1 MTQNPTA
8 SWDIEQIAGKAND
21 DFLLTHEELIAIF
34 MAHVPTSSAY
44 YGEILAAFETAVE
57 SFDYESELER
67 IKAEVEAGA
76 TEVVVELDVAVNVP
90 GEVTDVPVNVRT
102 VVNLQVNEAAEVTNY
117 VVSHDVFINGE
128 TVADTDV
135 ITQQALD
142 SVDIFVNIENPGT
155 GGGGTGGG
163 QDLLTG
169 RRTGNAYHADITDV
183 SSDPVIQGGQSYQLM
198 AVGADD
204 VLSAGD
210 SEFNANRYTT
220 IDNVNVIADD
230 VVSVNGSLNPDARQI
245 LNSHANQYLG
255 ILDTATQTWA
265 LLADLT
271 V

>member
-8 SWDIEQIAGKAND
+8 SWNIEQIASKAND
-21 DFLLTHEELIAIF
+21 DFLLTHEELMAIF
-34 MAHVPTSSAY
+34 MAHVPTSSAHY
-44 YGEILAAFETAVE
+44 TEILAAFESAVE
-57 SFDYESELER
+57 SFDYDSELER
-67 IKAEVEAGA
+67 IKSEVEAGA

-90 GEVTDVPVNVRT
+90 GEVTEVPVNVKT
-102 VVNLQVNEAAEVTNY
+102 VVNLQVNEAAEVTKY

-128 TVADTDV
+128 TVADTSV
-135 ITQQALD
+135 VTQQVLD

-155 GGGGTGGG
+155 GGGTGGG

-183 SSDPVIQGGQSYQLM
+183 SSDPVIQGGRSYQLM

-210 SEFNANRYTT
+210 SQFDASRYTT
-220 IDNVNVIADD
+220 IDNINVIADD
-230 VVSVNGSLNPDARQI
+230 VVSVNGALRPDARQI
-245 LNSHANQYLG
+245 LDSHANQYLG
-255 ILDTATQTWA
+255 ILDTASQTWA